1 MVMKY
6 FSHMREVTQ
15 YTLLVAILA
24 ILIYIAVVST
34 GSIATTNANKNSLS
48 EIQDSNLASYELVSG
63 NLDYVHTADMNRATQ
78 TVLLNGITLNSS
90 EFIILYDSTP
100 YASKGHIALN
110 LPCDPN
116 DPQDRL
122 VDVLIGRAPDLITM
136 ALGYIPELSSP
147 PNMCVYH
154 GQFGFGDP
162 VTDIVLKDVSDD
174 PITFKGP
181 HSVAIVTHESYI
193 PQKTSFMQKEH
204 NATGS

>member
-1 MVMKY
+1 MK
-6 FSHMREVTQ
+6 EVTQ

-24 ILIYIAVVST
+24 VLIYIAVIST
-34 GSIATTNANKNSLS
+34 GTVATTDQNKSSLS
-48 EIQDSNLASYELVSG
+48 KIQDSNSASHALVSS

-78 TVLLNGITLNSS
+78 TILLNGITLNSS

-122 VDVLIGRAPDLITM
+122 LDVLIGRAPDMITM
-136 ALGYIPELSSP
+136 ALGYIPKLSSP

-162 VTDIVLKDVSDD
+162 VTDIVLKAVSED
-174 PITFKGP
+174 PVKFKGP
-181 HSVAIVTHESYI
+181 HSIAIVTHESYI
-193 PQKTSFMQKEH
+193 PEKASFMQQQH
-204 NATGS
+204 NMTGS

>member
-1 MVMKY
+1 MKK
-6 FSHMREVTQ
+6 EVTQ

-24 ILIYIAVVST
+24 LLIYIAVVST
-34 GSIATTNANKNSLS
+34 GSIATTTNQNKSSLD
-48 EIQDSNLASYELVSG
+48 EINESNLAAYELVSG
-63 NLDYVHTADMNRATQ
+63 NLDYAHTADLNRATQ

-122 VDVLIGRAPDLITM
+122 LDVLIGRAPDMVTL
-136 ALGYIPELSSP
+136 ALGYIPQLSSP

-162 VTDIVLKDVSDD
+162 VTDIVLKAVSEE
-174 PITFKGP
+174 PVTLRGP

-193 PQKTSFMQKEH
+193 PEQASFMQQQH
-204 NATGS
+204 NMTDGSS

>member
-1 MVMKY
+1 MKK
-6 FSHMREVTQ
+6 EVTQ

-24 ILIYIAVVST
+24 LLIYIAVVST
-34 GSIATTNANKNSLS
+34 GSIATTTNQNKSSLD
-48 EIQDSNLASYELVSG
+48 EINESNLAAYELVSG
-63 NLDYVHTADMNRATQ
+63 NLDYAHTADLNRATQ

-110 LPCDPN
+110 LPCNTN

-122 VDVLIGRAPDLITM
+122 LDVLIGRAPDMVTL
-136 ALGYIPELSSP
+136 ALGYIPQLSSP

-162 VTDIVLKDVSDD
+162 VTDIVLKAVSEE
-174 PITFKGP
+174 PVTLRGP

-193 PQKTSFMQKEH
+193 PEQASFMQQQMQQQEQ
-204 NATGS
+204 NVTGS

>member
-1 MVMKY
+1 
-6 FSHMREVTQ
+6 MREVTQ

-24 ILIYIAVVST
+24 VLIYIAVVST
-34 GSIATTNANKNSLS
+34 GTVATTNQNKSSLS
-48 EIQDSNLASYELVSG
+48 EIQDANLAEYQLVSDS
-63 NLDYVHTADMNRATQ
+63 LDYVHTADMNRATQ
-78 TVLLNGITLNSS
+78 TILLNGITLNSS

-110 LPCDPN
+110 LPCDAN

-122 VDVLIGRAPDLITM
+122 LDVLIGRAPDLSTM
-136 ALGYIPELSSP
+136 ALGYIPQLSSP
-147 PNMCVYH
+147 PDMCVYH

-162 VTDIVLKDVSDD
+162 VTDVVLKSVSED
-174 PITFKGP
+174 PITLRGP

-193 PQKTSFMQKEH
+193 PKVASYMQKQMQTQH

>member
-1 MVMKY
+1 
-6 FSHMREVTQ
+6 MREVTQ
-15 YTLLVAILA
+15 YTMLVAILA

-34 GSIATTNANKNSLS
+34 GSIATNSQNKNAVS
-48 EIQDSNLASYELVSG
+48 ELQDSNLASYELVSD
-63 NLDYVHTADMNRATQ
+63 NFDYVHTADMNRATQ

-110 LPCDPN
+110 LPCDPK

-122 VDVLIGRAPDLITM
+122 LDVLIGRAPDMNIM
-136 ALGYIPELSSP
+136 ALGYIPQLSSP

-162 VTDIVLKDVSDD
+162 VTDIVLKSVSED
-174 PITFKGP
+174 PITLKGP
-181 HSVAIVTHESYI
+181 HSIAIVTHESYI
-193 PQKTSFMQKEH
+193 PQQASFMQKEH
-204 NATGS
+204 NATGGGS

>member
-1 MVMKY
+1 
-6 FSHMREVTQ
+6 MRKEVTQ

-24 ILIYIAVVST
+24 LLIYIAVVTT
-34 GSIATTNANKNSLS
+34 GSITTTTIIQDENLVD
-48 EIQDSNLASYELVSG
+48 EIQDSNLATYELVSG

-122 VDVLIGRAPDLITM
+122 LDVLIGRAPDMNTM
-136 ALGYIPELSSP
+136 ALGYIPQLSSP
-147 PNMCVYH
+147 PDMCVYH

-162 VTDIVLKDVSDD
+162 VTDIVLKSVADD
-174 PITFKGP
+174 PIILRGP
-181 HSVAIVTHESYI
+181 HSVAIGSHESYI
-193 PQKTSFMQKEH
+193 PEEASFMQEQMQQEQ
-204 NATGS
+204 NSTGS

>member
-1 MVMKY
+1 MK
-6 FSHMREVTQ
+6 EVTQ

-24 ILIYIAVVST
+24 VLIYIAVIST
-34 GSIATTNANKNSLS
+34 GTVATTDQKSSLS
-48 EIQDSNLASYELVSG
+48 EIQDSNLASYELVSS

-122 VDVLIGRAPDLITM
+122 LDVLIGRAPDMIPM
-136 ALGYIPELSSP
+136 ALGYIPKLSSP

-162 VTDIVLKDVSDD
+162 VTDIVLKAVSED
-174 PITFKGP
+174 PVKFKGP
-181 HSVAIVTHESYI
+181 HSIAIVTHESYI
-193 PQKTSFMQKEH
+193 PEKASFMQQQH
-204 NATGS
+204 NMTGS